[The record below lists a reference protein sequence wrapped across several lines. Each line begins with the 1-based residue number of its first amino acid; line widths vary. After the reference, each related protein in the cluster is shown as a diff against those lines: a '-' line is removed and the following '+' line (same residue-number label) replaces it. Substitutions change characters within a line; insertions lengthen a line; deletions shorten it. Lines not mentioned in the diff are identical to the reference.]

1 MEKQNKIL
9 IGLGIAVVGYLLLKP
24 KASNKPVPVL
34 KTNKDAQT
42 NTISTSTTTETTT
55 QASIV
60 EKIISPQPGFKQP
73 NAKKPI
79 KCDGDLVTMPDDT
92 LQCVTPYIITDQERL
107 ENSFT
112 PKEFKNEL
120 SIDYFGNLN
129 SFMTASDV
137 YYIGG
142 WAGTGGP
149 SGMKGGP
156 SDYLWTS
163 TGTISS

>member
-24 KASNKPVPVL
+24 KSSNKPVPVNKL
-34 KTNKDAQT
+34 TTNTIDAQT

-55 QASIV
+55 KDSI
-60 EKIISPQPGFKQP
+60 EKISIKNKPDIKSPE
-73 NAKKPI
+73 
-79 KCDGDLVTMPDDT
+79 
-92 LQCVTPYIITDQERL
+92 PYIITDQERL

-120 SIDYFGNLN
+120 SIDAFGNLN
-129 SFMTASDV
+129 NFMTASDV

-142 WAGTGGP
+142 WAGG
-149 SGMKGGP
+149 KGRP
-156 SDYLWTS
+156 SDYLYTS
-163 TGTISS
+163 TGIISS

>member
-1 MEKQNKIL
+1 LEKQNKIL

-24 KASNKPVPVL
+24 KSSNKPVPVNKL
-34 KTNKDAQT
+34 TTNTIDAQT

-60 EKIISPQPGFKQP
+60 EKISIKNRPDIKSPE
-73 NAKKPI
+73 
-79 KCDGDLVTMPDDT
+79 
-92 LQCVTPYIITDQERL
+92 PYIITDQERL

-120 SIDYFGNLN
+120 SIDAFGNLN
-129 SFMTASDV
+129 NFMTASDV

-142 WAGTGGP
+142 WAGG
-149 SGMKGGP
+149 KGRP
-156 SDYLWTS
+156 SDYLYTS
-163 TGTISS
+163 TGIISS

>member
-24 KASNKPVPVL
+24 KASNKPIPANKL
-34 KTNKDAQT
+34 TTNTIDAQT

-55 QASIV
+55 QSSIV
-60 EKIISPQPGFKQP
+60 EKINIKNRPDIKSPE
-73 NAKKPI
+73 
-79 KCDGDLVTMPDDT
+79 
-92 LQCVTPYIITDQERL
+92 PYIITDEERL

-120 SIDYFGNLN
+120 SVDAFGNLN
-129 SFMTASDV
+129 NFMTASDV

-142 WAGTGGP
+142 WAGG
-149 SGMKGGP
+149 KGRP
-156 SDYLWTS
+156 SDYLFTS
-163 TGTISS
+163 TGIISS

>member
-24 KASNKPVPVL
+24 KSSNKPVPVNKL
-34 KTNKDAQT
+34 TTNTIDAQT

-55 QASIV
+55 KASI
-60 EKIISPQPGFKQP
+60 EKISIKNKPDIKSPE
-73 NAKKPI
+73 
-79 KCDGDLVTMPDDT
+79 
-92 LQCVTPYIITDQERL
+92 PYIITDQERL

-120 SIDYFGNLN
+120 SIDAFGNLN
-129 SFMTASDV
+129 NFMTASDV

-142 WAGTGGP
+142 WAGG
-149 SGMKGGP
+149 KGRP
-156 SDYLWTS
+156 SDYLYTS
-163 TGTISS
+163 TGIISS

>member
-24 KASNKPVPVL
+24 KASNKPVPANKL
-34 KTNKDAQT
+34 TTNTIDAQT

-55 QASIV
+55 KASIA
-60 EKIISPQPGFKQP
+60 EKISIKNRPDIKSPE
-73 NAKKPI
+73 
-79 KCDGDLVTMPDDT
+79 
-92 LQCVTPYIITDQERL
+92 PYIITDEERL

-120 SIDYFGNLN
+120 SVDAFGNLN
-129 SFMTASDV
+129 NFMTASDV

-142 WAGTGGP
+142 WAGG
-149 SGMKGGP
+149 KGRP
-156 SDYLWTS
+156 SDYLFTS
-163 TGTISS
+163 TGIISS

>member
-1 MEKQNKIL
+1 LEKQNKIL

-24 KASNKPVPVL
+24 KASNKPVRVL

-42 NTISTSTTTETTT
+42 NTISTSATTETTT

-60 EKIISPQPGFKQP
+60 EKISIKNRPDIKSPE
-73 NAKKPI
+73 
-79 KCDGDLVTMPDDT
+79 
-92 LQCVTPYIITDQERL
+92 PYIITDQERL

-120 SIDYFGNLN
+120 SIDAFGNLN
-129 SFMTASDV
+129 NFMTASDV

-142 WAGTGGP
+142 WAGG
-149 SGMKGGP
+149 KGRP
-156 SDYLWTS
+156 SDYLYTS
-163 TGTISS
+163 TGIISS

>member
-24 KASNKPVPVL
+24 KSSNKPVPVNKL
-34 KTNKDAQT
+34 TTNTIDAQT

-60 EKIISPQPGFKQP
+60 EKISIKNRPDIKSPE
-73 NAKKPI
+73 
-79 KCDGDLVTMPDDT
+79 
-92 LQCVTPYIITDQERL
+92 PYIITDQERL

-120 SIDYFGNLN
+120 SIDAFGNLN
-129 SFMTASDV
+129 NFMTASDV

-142 WAGTGGP
+142 WAGG
-149 SGMKGGP
+149 KGRP
-156 SDYLWTS
+156 SDYLYTS
-163 TGTISS
+163 TGIISS

>member
-24 KASNKPVPVL
+24 KANKPVPVNKL
-34 KTNKDAQT
+34 TTNTIDAQT

-55 QASIV
+55 KASIV
-60 EKIISPQPGFKQP
+60 EKISIKNRPDIKSPE
-73 NAKKPI
+73 
-79 KCDGDLVTMPDDT
+79 
-92 LQCVTPYIITDQERL
+92 PYIITDEERL

-120 SIDYFGNLN
+120 SIDAFGNLN
-129 SFMTASDV
+129 NFMTASDV

-142 WAGTGGP
+142 WAGG
-149 SGMKGGP
+149 KGRP
-156 SDYLWTS
+156 SDYLYTS
-163 TGTISS
+163 TGIISS

>member
-9 IGLGIAVVGYLLLKP
+9 IGLGIAVVGYLLLKL
-24 KASNKPVPVL
+24 KTSNKPVPVL

-55 QASIV
+55 QTSIV
-60 EKIISPQPGFKQP
+60 EKISIKNRPDIKSPE
-73 NAKKPI
+73 
-79 KCDGDLVTMPDDT
+79 
-92 LQCVTPYIITDQERL
+92 PYIITDQERL

-120 SIDYFGNLN
+120 SVDAFGNLN
-129 SFMTASDV
+129 NFMTASDV

-142 WAGTGGP
+142 WAGG
-149 SGMKGGP
+149 KGRP
-156 SDYLWTS
+156 SDYLFTS
-163 TGTISS
+163 TGIISS

>member
-9 IGLGIAVVGYLLLKP
+9 IALGIAVVGYLLLKP
-24 KASNKPVPVL
+24 KASNKPVPVNKL
-34 KTNKDAQT
+34 TTNTIDAQT

-60 EKIISPQPGFKQP
+60 EKINIKNRPDIKSP
-73 NAKKPI
+73 A
-79 KCDGDLVTMPDDT
+79 
-92 LQCVTPYIITDQERL
+92 PYIITDEERL

-120 SIDYFGNLN
+120 SVDAFGNLN
-129 SFMTASDV
+129 SFMT
-137 YYIGG
+137 IGNDWTWLDG
-142 WAGTGGP
+142 WAGGGTGGP

>member
-24 KASNKPVPVL
+24 KASNKPIL
-34 KTNKDAQT
+34 ANKLTTNTIDVQT

-60 EKIISPQPGFKQP
+60 EKISIKNRPDIKSSPE
-73 NAKKPI
+73 
-79 KCDGDLVTMPDDT
+79 
-92 LQCVTPYIITDQERL
+92 PYIITDQERL

-120 SIDYFGNLN
+120 SVDAFGNLN
-129 SFMTASDV
+129 NFMTASDV

-142 WAGTGGP
+142 WAGG
-149 SGMKGGP
+149 KGRP
-156 SDYLWTS
+156 SDYLFTS
-163 TGTISS
+163 TGIISS

>member
-24 KASNKPVPVL
+24 KASNKPIPANKL
-34 KTNKDAQT
+34 TTNTIDAQT

-55 QASIV
+55 QSSIV
-60 EKIISPQPGFKQP
+60 EKINIKNRPDIKSPE
-73 NAKKPI
+73 
-79 KCDGDLVTMPDDT
+79 
-92 LQCVTPYIITDQERL
+92 PYIITDEERL

-120 SIDYFGNLN
+120 SIDAFGNLN
-129 SFMTASDV
+129 NFMTASDV

-142 WAGTGGP
+142 WAGG
-149 SGMKGGP
+149 KGRP
-156 SDYLWTS
+156 SDYLFTS
-163 TGTISS
+163 TGIISS

>member
-24 KASNKPVPVL
+24 KASNKPVPV
-34 KTNKDAQT
+34 NKLTTKIIDAQT

-55 QASIV
+55 KASIV
-60 EKIISPQPGFKQP
+60 EKISIKNRPDIKSPE
-73 NAKKPI
+73 
-79 KCDGDLVTMPDDT
+79 
-92 LQCVTPYIITDQERL
+92 PYIITDEERL

-120 SIDYFGNLN
+120 SVDAFGNLN
-129 SFMTASDV
+129 NFMTASDV

-142 WAGTGGP
+142 WAGG
-149 SGMKGGP
+149 KGRP
-156 SDYLWTS
+156 SDYLFTS
-163 TGTISS
+163 TGIISS

>member
-24 KASNKPVPVL
+24 KASNKPIL
-34 KTNKDAQT
+34 ANKLTTNTIDVQT

-60 EKIISPQPGFKQP
+60 EKISIKNRPDIKSPEPY
-73 NAKKPI
+73 I
-79 KCDGDLVTMPDDT
+79 E
-92 LQCVTPYIITDQERL
+92 PYIITDQERL

-120 SIDYFGNLN
+120 SVDAFGNLN
-129 SFMTASDV
+129 NFMTASDV

-142 WAGTGGP
+142 WAGG
-149 SGMKGGP
+149 KGRP
-156 SDYLWTS
+156 SDYLFTS
-163 TGTISS
+163 TGIISS

>member
-24 KASNKPVPVL
+24 KASNKPIPANKL
-34 KTNKDAQT
+34 TTNTIDAQT

-60 EKIISPQPGFKQP
+60 EKISIKNRPDIKSPAPE
-73 NAKKPI
+73 
-79 KCDGDLVTMPDDT
+79 
-92 LQCVTPYIITDQERL
+92 PYIITDQERL

-120 SIDYFGNLN
+120 SVDAFGNLN
-129 SFMTASDV
+129 NFMTASDV

-142 WAGTGGP
+142 WAGG
-149 SGMKGGP
+149 KGRP
-156 SDYLWTS
+156 SDYLFTS
-163 TGTISS
+163 TGIISS

>member
-24 KASNKPVPVL
+24 KASNKPVPANKL
-34 KTNKDAQT
+34 TTNTIDAQT

-55 QASIV
+55 KASIV
-60 EKIISPQPGFKQP
+60 EKISIKNKPDIKSPE
-73 NAKKPI
+73 
-79 KCDGDLVTMPDDT
+79 
-92 LQCVTPYIITDQERL
+92 PYIITDEERL

-120 SIDYFGNLN
+120 SVDAFGNLN
-129 SFMTASDV
+129 NFMTASDV

-142 WAGTGGP
+142 WAGG
-149 SGMKGGP
+149 KGRP
-156 SDYLWTS
+156 SDYLFTS
-163 TGTISS
+163 TGIISS

>member
-1 MEKQNKIL
+1 LEKQNKIL

-24 KASNKPVPVL
+24 KASNKPVRVL

-60 EKIISPQPGFKQP
+60 EKISIKNRPDIKSPE
-73 NAKKPI
+73 
-79 KCDGDLVTMPDDT
+79 
-92 LQCVTPYIITDQERL
+92 PYIITDQERL

-120 SIDYFGNLN
+120 SIDAFGNLN
-129 SFMTASDV
+129 NFMTASDV

-142 WAGTGGP
+142 WAGG
-149 SGMKGGP
+149 KGRP
-156 SDYLWTS
+156 SDYLYTS
-163 TGTISS
+163 TGIISS

>member
-24 KASNKPVPVL
+24 KASNKPIL
-34 KTNKDAQT
+34 ANKLTTNTIDAQT

-60 EKIISPQPGFKQP
+60 EKISIKNRPDIKSSPE
-73 NAKKPI
+73 
-79 KCDGDLVTMPDDT
+79 
-92 LQCVTPYIITDQERL
+92 PYIITDEERL

-120 SIDYFGNLN
+120 SVDAFGNLN
-129 SFMTASDV
+129 NFMTASDV

-142 WAGTGGP
+142 WAGG
-149 SGMKGGP
+149 KGRP
-156 SDYLWTS
+156 SDYLFTS
-163 TGTISS
+163 TGIISS

>member
-24 KASNKPVPVL
+24 KASNKPVPVNKL
-34 KTNKDAQT
+34 TTNTIDAQT

-55 QASIV
+55 KASIV
-60 EKIISPQPGFKQP
+60 EKISNVLTTQGT
-73 NAKKPI
+73 KKPI

-120 SIDYFGNLN
+120 SVDAFGNLN
-129 SFMTASDV
+129 NFMTASDV

-142 WAGTGGP
+142 WAGG
-149 SGMKGGP
+149 KGRP
-156 SDYLWTS
+156 SDYLYTS
-163 TGTISS
+163 TGIISS

>member
-24 KASNKPVPVL
+24 KASNKPIPANNL
-34 KTNKDAQT
+34 TTNTIDAQT

-55 QASIV
+55 KASIV
-60 EKIISPQPGFKQP
+60 EKISIKNRPDIKSPE
-73 NAKKPI
+73 
-79 KCDGDLVTMPDDT
+79 
-92 LQCVTPYIITDQERL
+92 PYIITDQERL

-120 SIDYFGNLN
+120 SIDAFGNLN
-129 SFMTASDV
+129 NFMTASDV

-142 WAGTGGP
+142 WAG
-149 SGMKGGP
+149 KGRP
-156 SDYLWTS
+156 SDYLFTS
-163 TGTISS
+163 TGIISS

>member
-9 IGLGIAVVGYLLLKP
+9 IGLGIAVVCYLLLKP
-24 KASNKPVPVL
+24 KASNKPVPV
-34 KTNKDAQT
+34 NKLTTKIIDAQT

-55 QASIV
+55 KASIV
-60 EKIISPQPGFKQP
+60 EKIS
-73 NAKKPI
+73 NVLTTKKPTT
-79 KCDGDLVTMPDDT
+79 CDGDLVTLPDGT
-92 LQCVTPYIITDQERL
+92 LQCVTPYIITDKERL

-120 SIDYFGNLN
+120 SIDAFGNLN

-137 YYIGG
+137 YYIGH
-142 WAGTGGP
+142 WAGGP

-156 SDYLWTS
+156 SDYLYTS
-163 TGTISS
+163 TGIISS

>member
-9 IGLGIAVVGYLLLKP
+9 IGLGIAVIGYLLLKP
-24 KASNKPVPVL
+24 KASNKPVPANKL
-34 KTNKDAQT
+34 TTNTIDAQT

-60 EKIISPQPGFKQP
+60 EKISI
-73 NAKKPI
+73 KKPI
-79 KCDGDLVTMPDDT
+79 CDGDLVTLPDGT
-92 LQCVTPYIITDQERL
+92 LQCVTPYIITDEERL

-120 SIDYFGNLN
+120 SVDAFGNLN
-129 SFMTASDV
+129 NFMTASDV

-142 WAGTGGP
+142 WAGG
-149 SGMKGGP
+149 KGRP
-156 SDYLWTS
+156 SDYLFTS
-163 TGTISS
+163 TGIISS